1 MQISLQPIFYLE
13 ERFQSFHEKP
23 LSDFDI
29 FNFKRRPND
38 LTRYENI
45 NIKSLEIYY
54 FNQHYLSK
62 EEKEKIVNQWPE
74 FRSKINFIAKKKKH
88 LNWSVSVILL
98 GNSTE
103 LKNILLLPQIV
114 MNISV
119 STGIRDRGFSKLS
132 IEKTS
137 FCTRMNSQTLS
148 DVKCI
153 VLVLFPWKSLVQ
165 RLFQVDGWKQ
175 GLEED
180 I

>member
-62 EEKEKIVNQWPE
+62 EEKEKLVNQWPE

-88 LNWSVSVILL
+88 LNWSVSVHLIGKSHWLQKHFVFTWNNDKHIYL
-98 GNSTE
+98 HYCE
-103 LKNILLLPQIV
+103 KKIFEV
-114 MNISV
+114 KYRENISLY
-119 STGIRDRGFSKLS
+119 KH
-132 IEKTS
+132 E
-137 FCTRMNSQTLS
+137 
-148 DVKCI
+148 
-153 VLVLFPWKSLVQ
+153 
-165 RLFQVDGWKQ
+165 
-175 GLEED
+175 
-180 I
+180 